1 MDKKIFI
8 DDSISNILWCINL
21 LGLCSLLE
29 LFSSSGIFEIQ
40 QPLEN
45 GKIETNT
52 R

>member
-1 MDKKIFI
+1 MDKNIFI
-8 DDSISNILWCINL
+8 DHSMSNILWCINL
-21 LGLCSLLE
+21 LGLCSLE